1 MTDER
6 SKLTDD
12 AWVDALSGQGGDDND
27 DARLIRESLRAHA
40 EHTAASISDE
50 AVDAAK
56 QRLLA
61 RLESDESVSEDR
73 TVVDL
78 SSRRAPK
85 KRSFWSPQNQ
95 GMLLA
100 ASVAFVALMVMILQ
114 DPNVPVA
121 GDIIMSYGEI
131 DTVRG
136 AREENIYAVEDPE
149 AFGRDLGATLVEREI
164 PFALMTAEP
173 DSPDRIIS
181 IQVDGVGN
189 VVGVREV
196 LEELGVQ
203 DPQSSVVT
211 VRLVPE

>member
-6 SKLTDD
+6 SNVTDD

-136 AREENIYAVEDPE
+136 ARDENIYAVEDPE
-149 AFGRDLGATLVEREI
+149 AFGRNLGAMLVEREI